1 MSFDQFFLFV
11 VMAIAIYFLT
21 RQGVRRAVRSGVPT
35 QVYLRYVYPR
45 RVAVAYDHGN
55 APLAERQ
62 IYHAYLAQLTAPKD
76 ADRELAL
83 KYLEQLPISQELV
96 DHLIEA
102 LPQQSKRALQ
112 LRMVQLLRTAMI
124 ELEHGSYAAK
134 DNFESGL
141 PEWSRAIS
149 VWLAVIILVALRW
162 SWLTQL
168 AGVYFIVITVVLLGI
183 ALLAVTWVTTDRKM
197 FVRVAGLMSGLV
209 LAGLWFFSNNS
220 HAGLDSTPQKSLENY
235 GLGATQLQITYPRWL
250 TIDNVGSCTAEVT
263 ITVFGTP
270 NPPVNPIEISFLYN
284 HADLFVSDNNC
295 QALSPSFNLNTAN
308 TAGLPYQFYIMLPRR
323 DVLAKRQIVVTPQV
337 RDSAN
342 NGQPYPATNLE
353 FTIQLE
359 DPLWEGIRNIGQVLF
374 GATTISS
381 FLVALY
387 AWYRQRA

>member
-1 MSFDQFFLFV
+1 
-11 VMAIAIYFLT
+11 
-21 RQGVRRAVRSGVPT
+21 
-35 QVYLRYVYPR
+35 
-45 RVAVAYDHGN
+45 
-55 APLAERQ
+55 
-62 IYHAYLAQLTAPKD
+62 
-76 ADRELAL
+76 
-83 KYLEQLPISQELV
+83 
-96 DHLIEA
+96 
-102 LPQQSKRALQ
+102 
-112 LRMVQLLRTAMI
+112 
-124 ELEHGSYAAK
+124 
-134 DNFESGL
+134 
-141 PEWSRAIS
+141 
-149 VWLAVIILVALRW
+149 
-162 SWLTQL
+162 
-168 AGVYFIVITVVLLGI
+168 
-183 ALLAVTWVTTDRKM
+183 
-197 FVRVAGLMSGLV
+197 V